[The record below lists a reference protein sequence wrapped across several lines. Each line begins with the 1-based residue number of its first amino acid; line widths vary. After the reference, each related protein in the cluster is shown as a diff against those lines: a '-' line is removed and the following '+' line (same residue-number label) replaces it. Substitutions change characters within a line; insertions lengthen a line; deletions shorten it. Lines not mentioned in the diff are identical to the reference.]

1 MYDDFEHIK
10 KLAVTNLSR
19 ELDSLNTG
27 NSEYQNEEAQ
37 KLLQQ
42 LQQLGGRQ
50 KKNIL
55 KDVPLEVSKTKKSF
69 SMTLLVY
76 DCVTCWFLK
85 EVNVFKGCIL
95 NMFSDPKTI

>member
-10 KLAVTNLSR
+10 RLAVTNLSR

-42 LQQLGGRQ
+42 LQQLDG
-50 KKNIL
+50 KK
-55 KDVPLEVSKTKKSF
+55 KRRHFERCTS
-69 SMTLLVY
+69 
-76 DCVTCWFLK
+76 
-85 EVNVFKGCIL
+85 
-95 NMFSDPKTI
+95 